1 MGLFKRRQRTESGAV
16 VSDREANR
24 ADLAA
29 LREFATSR
37 KGVEAFVEPKTAVSQ
52 MSVLLV
58 AADGEWTRR
67 RIASPKA
74 ASDLARS
81 LKIPIYDAN
90 KVGYP
95 QRMREFNTRIAAKRT
110 TVEAERGSY
119 TAAQF
124 AAIMTLETV
133 AGVEP
138 LPRNP
143 SKADLERVHRSA
155 RAKAHPD
162 RTGGDRSQWDKVEQ
176 AARTLGL

>member
-1 MGLFKRRQRTESGAV
+1 MGLFKRRQRTDAGAV
-16 VSDREANR
+16 VSDREASR
-24 ADLAA
+24 ADLSA
-29 LREFATSR
+29 LRDFATSR
-37 KGVEAFVEPKTAVSQ
+37 KGVEAFVEPKTSVSQ
-52 MSVLLV
+52 MTVLLV

-74 ASDLARS
+74 ASDFARD

-95 QRMREFNTRIAAKRT
+95 QRMREFNARVAAKRT
-110 TVEAERGSY
+110 TVEAERGTY

-124 AAIMTLETV
+124 AAIMTLESV
-133 AGVEP
+133 AGVDP

-143 SKADLERVHRSA
+143 SKAELEKLLRAA

-162 RTGGDRSQWDKVEQ
+162 RTGGDRAQWDKVEQ
-176 AARTLGL
+176 AKRTLGL